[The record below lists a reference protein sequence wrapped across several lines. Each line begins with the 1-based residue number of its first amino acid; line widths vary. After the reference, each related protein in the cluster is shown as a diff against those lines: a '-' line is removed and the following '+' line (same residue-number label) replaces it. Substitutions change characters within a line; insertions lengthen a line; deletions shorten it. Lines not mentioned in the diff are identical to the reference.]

1 MKIAKALGIFGW
13 NGFNSSHGLS
23 VSSLLRVFTI
33 LYQVTVL
40 RLCSTRMH
48 IRQAFIIIL
57 SLWHILISTIKNGFI
72 LTAYNFLWKLRHLR
86 YRRTI
91 WYWFFCSIMKLGN
104 YYFVYVAAL
113 VFNEELQTCDWAANV
128 NPPCGTNKP

>member
-13 NGFNSSHGLS
+13 NGFNSSHDLS